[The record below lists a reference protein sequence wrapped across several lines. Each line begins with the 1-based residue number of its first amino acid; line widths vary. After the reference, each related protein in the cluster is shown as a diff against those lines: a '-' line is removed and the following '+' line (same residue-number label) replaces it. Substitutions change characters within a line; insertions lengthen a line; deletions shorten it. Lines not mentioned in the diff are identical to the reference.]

1 LISGLQ
7 ASFVEGRAG
16 RLFALARVPRPDCSA
31 ALFVAPFGEEMNK
44 SRHLFSGVAERLAA
58 RGIGA
63 VLVDLFGTG
72 DSEGEFLQATWDTW
86 VDDLAVALRWS
97 ATLGLRVDRML
108 GVRLGC
114 ALAACAARR
123 HGWTMQRTVFWQA
136 AGSGNRALDQ
146 FLRLRVAASL
156 MHKDGKESIAGLR
169 ARLKSGESVEVAGY
183 ELGANLADQLDR
195 VDLTA
200 ELTTHLGGI
209 TWFEI
214 VRAADAGLSVPSAK
228 IVAAAR
234 DRGLSIEPHTVAGE
248 PFWSSVEIVRND
260 ELVRRTADALEAA

>member
-1 LISGLQ
+1 LISEVQ

-16 RLFALARVPRPDCSA
+16 RLFALARIPRPGCSA
-31 ALFVAPFGEEMNK
+31 VLFVAPFGEEMNK
-44 SRHLFSGVAERLAA
+44 SRHLFTGVADRLAA

-72 DSEGEFLQATWDTW
+72 DSEGEFVQATWETW
-86 VDDLAVALRWS
+86 VEDLAAALRWS
-97 ATLGLRVDRML
+97 ATLGLRIDRLL

-114 ALAACAARR
+114 ALAAQAARQ

-136 AGSGNRALDQ
+136 AGSGSRALDQ

-156 MHKDGKESIAGLR
+156 MQKDGKESIAGLR

-183 ELGANLADQLDR
+183 ELGAALASQLDR
-195 VDLTA
+195 VELAA
-200 ELTTHLGGI
+200 ELSAHLGCI
-209 TWFEI
+209 TWFEV
-214 VRAADAGLSVPSAK
+214 VRTAEAELSVPSAK
-228 IVAAAR
+228 VVEAAR
-234 DRGLSIEPHTVAGE
+234 ARGLSIEPHTVAGE

-260 ELVRRTADALEAA
+260 ELVRRTADVLEAA